1 MVVSRVTERSFTNL
15 SGDIDLLKAPNLT
28 VWLGVLKFIF
38 HFKILEDLW
47 TVKGWTTAMYLSTD
61 SARVEYRDPICN
73 NISQNTGFNSI
84 WISKPS
90 LQKFWSNP
98 KVIQVFV
105 TTQIPNSKT
114 FCWLDTMNNSFPQR
128 NHFATVSFRWS
139 LPALSRTTSKIKMH
153 PSLKCFH
160 FAKLA

>member
-38 HFKILEDLW
+38 HFKVLEDLW

-73 NISQNTGFNSI
+73 NISQNTGYDSI

-90 LQKFWSNP
+90 LQKFWRNPGFGHNTNP
-98 KVIQVFV
+98 K
-105 TTQIPNSKT
+105 
-114 FCWLDTMNNSFPQR
+114 
-128 NHFATVSFRWS
+128 
-139 LPALSRTTSKIKMH
+139 
-153 PSLKCFH
+153 LKDFL
-160 FAKLA
+160 LAGDYE